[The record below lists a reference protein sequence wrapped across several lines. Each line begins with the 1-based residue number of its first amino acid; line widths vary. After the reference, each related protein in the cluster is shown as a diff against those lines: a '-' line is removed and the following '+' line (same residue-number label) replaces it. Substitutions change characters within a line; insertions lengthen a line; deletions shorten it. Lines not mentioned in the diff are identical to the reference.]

1 MGFDLYGEM
10 PKMNK
15 KETEYS
21 TYSKYVDMDFSKK
34 QDLFK
39 ENPEIQDKYYE
50 EMNQYEEDNPG
61 YYFRNNCWWWRP
73 LWDFVYAYCDD
84 ILTEDDYSHGN
95 YNDGHLIDKDRALAI
110 ADRLDE
116 LIKDGTVMR
125 HHVSYEADRAQAEED
140 NKGKKSSDEGY
151 SWQANYPFDAKNVED
166 FSKFCRQSGGF
177 SIC

>member
-73 LWDFVYAYCDD
+73 LWDFVYASCDD
-84 ILTEDDYSHGN
+84 ILTEDDYHSGS
-95 YNDGHLIDKDRALAI
+95 YNDGKVIDKEKALAI

-116 LIKDGTVMR
+116 LIKDGTVLR
-125 HHVSYEADRAQAEED
+125 HQVSYEADRAQAEED
-140 NKGKKSSDEGY
+140 NKGLKSTDDNY
-151 SWQANYPFDAKNVED
+151 SWQASYPFDARNVED
-166 FSKFCRQSGGF
+166 FSKFCRESGGF